1 MTHDRSR
8 LSQLL
13 QWCASAL
20 TVCARVCRGE
30 NKALY
35 NYWMRWI
42 FELIAKARLS
52 RQLDQCLYKCSC
64 VGLIQQLNWSRLQCT
79 H

>member
-1 MTHDRSR
+1 MTHDRSH

-13 QWCASAL
+13 QWCAFAL
-20 TVCARVCRGE
+20 TVCARVCGGE

-42 FELIAKARLS
+42 FELIAEARLS
-52 RQLDQCLYKCSC
+52 QQLDQCLYKCSC
-64 VGLIQQLNWSRLQCT
+64 VGLIQQLNWSVQCT